1 MVNKSMSFE
10 KYIQIYSTVSTNVV
24 MIFCLDDL
32 SIDVSGAL
40 KSLLLLY
47 YCHSQLDFALSYE
60 FFSAQRILF
69 NISFRLGLVLMNSF
83 SFCSSQK
90 FFISP
95 FILNKNPAGS
105 CIPGCRFFPFST
117 LNVLCHSL
125 WSSMFLQK
133 NKLSAL

>member
-1 MVNKSMSFE
+1 MVNEFMGFE
-10 KYIQIYSTVSTNVV
+10 KYIQTYTTVSTNVV
-24 MIFCLDDL
+24 LIFCLDDL

-60 FFSAQRILF
+60 FFFTQRILF
-69 NISFRLGLVLMNSF
+69 KISFRLGLVLMNSF

-95 FILNKNPAGS
+95 LILNENPAGL
-105 CIPGCRFFPFST
+105 CIPGCRFFPFIT
-117 LNVLCHSL
+117 LSVSCHSL
-125 WSSMFLQK
+125 WFSNFLHK
-133 NKLSAL
+133 NKPSA